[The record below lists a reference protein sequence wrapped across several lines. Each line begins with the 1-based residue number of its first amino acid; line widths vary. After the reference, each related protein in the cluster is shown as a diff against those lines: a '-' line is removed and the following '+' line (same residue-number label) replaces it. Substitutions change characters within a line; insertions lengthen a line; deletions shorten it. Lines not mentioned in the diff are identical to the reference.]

1 MKIRS
6 MFTIAGLMAAFV
18 VVIWAAA
25 IDGKWIASV
34 QGREGKA
41 RETIFTLKAEGDNL
55 TGTVTTPRGERPI
68 SDGKINGDEISFSV
82 TMGGGENPVKQLY
95 KGKVSGDEIQFTV
108 QRQGAEGSRK
118 LTAKRA
124 S

>member
-6 MFTIAGLMAAFV
+6 MFTIAGLLAAFA

-41 RETIFTLKAEGDNL
+41 RETTFVFKAEGATL

-68 SDGKINGDEISFSV
+68 SDGKINGDEISFTV
-82 TMGGGENPVKQLY
+82 ITGGGDNPVKQLY
-95 KGKVSGDEIQFTV
+95 KGKISGNEIQFTV
-108 QRQGAEGSRK
+108 QREGTDVSRK
-118 LTAKRA
+118 LTAKKV